1 MIFDSTFQIFISIG
15 LKSQILPSREE
26 DHTTAREQEM
36 GTTGNLLTTT
46 SDEERQL

>member
-26 DHTTAREQEM
+26 DHTKAQRAGDGDHWEPA
-36 GTTGNLLTTT
+36 
-46 SDEERQL
+46 DHHR